1 MLALGKCA
9 PEEQLPWVG
18 FRIREDHT
26 LHLRGGPTRGP
37 RGNTALKRSRRGGS
51 LVIRTLPAIKTNTGD
66 GWKVKG
72 EQTIEL

>member
-9 PEEQLPWVG
+9 PEEQLAWVG

-37 RGNTALKRSRRGGS
+37 RGNTPLKRSGRGGS
-51 LVIRTLPAIKTNTGD
+51 LVILTLPAIKTNTVMG
-66 GWKVKG
+66 GKSK
-72 EQTIEL
+72 ENKP